1 MTMTA
6 IPRTRKVV
14 HYDLPAGLSDKIVE
28 TRSWRN
34 RSKEL
39 VECFKKSCV
48 CMGEK
53 KVLLGFIHSF
63 VCAYMSILLNVVEK
77 EFFLIFRGQIYI
89 YIYLFILHTR
99 IMLFMYFKINP
110 CVILGF

>member
-89 YIYLFILHTR
+89 YIFVYTR

>member
-28 TRSWRN
+28 MRSWRN

-48 CMGEK
+48 CMGEESLAGFYP
-53 KVLLGFIHSF
+53 LLRVRVHGYTF
-63 VCAYMSILLNVVEK
+63 E
-77 EFFLIFRGQIYI
+77 
-89 YIYLFILHTR
+89 
-99 IMLFMYFKINP
+99 
-110 CVILGF
+110 